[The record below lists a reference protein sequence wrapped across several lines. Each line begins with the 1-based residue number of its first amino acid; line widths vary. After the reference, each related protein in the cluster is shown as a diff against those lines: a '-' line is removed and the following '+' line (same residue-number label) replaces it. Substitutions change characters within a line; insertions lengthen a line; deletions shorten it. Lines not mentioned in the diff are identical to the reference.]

1 MDKYG
6 AEFDLDGDGG
16 KIRFD
21 TVRSSRKFDFEP
33 LLGSSVWCQL
43 DPEDIDVNKCQ
54 CFYK

>member
-6 AEFDLDGDGG
+6 ADLGLDEDGG

-33 LLGSSVWCQL
+33 LSESSVCCQL
-43 DPEDIDVNKCQ
+43 DPEDIDVNNCQ
-54 CFYK
+54 WFYK